1 MRHVQSKSIRPGF
14 ARLFAGTISLFLLFF
29 LSVPVLLFTG
39 ANAHAEVTLGWTAS
53 ASSTVA
59 GYKLYY
65 GTASGNYTYN
75 VNVGNTTSYALS
87 GLSAGATYYFAAAA
101 YDSAGDQSAYSNELS
116 YTVPSACTY
125 SISPTSGSF
134 AASGGTGSVSV
145 TTKTGC
151 AWTAASAASWM
162 TITSGGSGTGSG
174 TVRYSL
180 AANTTT
186 SSLTAASTIAGRA
199 FTVTEAGVPAYTIT
213 ASAGTGGAISPS
225 GSVSV
230 KRGSSQGFSITPA
243 SGHTV
248 SGLTVDRVSVGP
260 VRSYTFSDVM
270 VNHTIAATFS
280 GCTYSISHT
289 SGSFAA
295 SGGTGSVGVTTQ
307 SGCAWTAVSAASWM
321 TITSGGSGTGSGTV
335 RYSLAAN
342 TTTSS
347 LTAVSTIAGHA
358 FTVTEAGVPAY
369 TITAS
374 AGTGGAIS
382 PSGSV
387 SVERGSNQAFSIT
400 PASGYT
406 VDGVTVDGVS
416 VGRVSLY
423 MFNDVM
429 ANHTIAATFSR

>member
-1 MRHVQSKSIRPGF
+1 
-14 ARLFAGTISLFLLFF
+14 
-29 LSVPVLLFTG
+29 
-39 ANAHAEVTLGWTAS
+39 
-53 ASSTVA
+53 VA

-186 SSLTAASTIAGRA
+186 SSLTA
-199 FTVTEAGVPAYTIT
+199 
-213 ASAGTGGAISPS
+213 
-225 GSVSV
+225 
-230 KRGSSQGFSITPA
+230 
-243 SGHTV
+243 
-248 SGLTVDRVSVGP
+248 
-260 VRSYTFSDVM
+260 
-270 VNHTIAATFS
+270 
-280 GCTYSISHT
+280 
-289 SGSFAA
+289 
-295 SGGTGSVGVTTQ
+295 
-307 SGCAWTAVSAASWM
+307 
-321 TITSGGSGTGSGTV
+321 
-335 RYSLAAN
+335 
-342 TTTSS
+342 
-347 LTAVSTIAGHA
+347 VSTIAGHA